1 MIRKS
6 KLTAD
11 QLLAQENFSE
21 NLLSQ
26 HQTNDKVDENEI
38 LIAQQI
44 YSSILTAGED
54 VTFSEKEQT
63 KNQISKSVRRLSIKR
78 ALIRWSI
85 AASVICAVIITA
97 VGYYTSSPI
106 PGIVNFAQSLNHI
119 KVENSTRIILQNGE
133 EILVDK
139 MQSQIRYDKNG
150 ENILINAEQKVVQHM
165 NSSKSVFNT
174 ILVPYG
180 KRSQI
185 TLSEGT
191 KIWLNSGSK
200 LIYPA
205 VFSENKREVYLDGEA
220 IFDVMH
226 STEKPFIVCTKDFD
240 IRVLGTVF
248 NVSSYADDQY
258 TETVLKQG
266 KIELICNGTSMLSH
280 KKYDINPGI
289 MAVYDRKLNTLE
301 KKEVNPEKYFAWRE
315 GYLILNS
322 EKLENILTKL
332 SRFYNIEMVISDEH
346 LKNETFS
353 GHLDLKNTPEEVLMI
368 INQTTPLA
376 YTIDHEKIIIN
387 TKKTAY

>member
-1 MIRKS
+1 MFRKS
-6 KLTAD
+6 KMTAD
-11 QLLAQENFSE
+11 ELLAEENFSE

-26 HQTNDKVDENEI
+26 SNTNDKVDENEI
-38 LIAQQI
+38 LIARQI
-44 YSSILTAGED
+44 FSSIITSVEN
-54 VTFSEKEQT
+54 VPFSEKEQT
-63 KNQISKSVRRLSIKR
+63 KNLIKQSVRRLSFKR
-78 ALIRWSI
+78 MLIRWSV
-85 AASVICAVIITA
+85 AASVIGAIIITSI
-97 VGYYTSSPI
+97 GYYTSSPTK
-106 PGIVNFAQSLNHI
+106 GIVNFAQTLNHI
-119 KVENSTRIILQNGE
+119 KVENNTRIILQNGE

-139 MQSQIRYDKNG
+139 MQSQIKYDKNG
-150 ENILINAEQKVVQHM
+150 ENILINSEQKVVQNM

-220 IFDVMH
+220 IFEVVNSKD
-226 STEKPFIVCTKDFD
+226 KPFIVCTKDFD

-248 NVSSYADDQY
+248 NVSSYVDDQY
-258 TETVLKQG
+258 SETVLKQG
-266 KIELICNGTSMLSH
+266 KIELVCHDISMLLQ
-280 KKYDINPGI
+280 KKFDIKPGT
-289 MAVYDRKLNTLE
+289 MAVYNRKLNTLE
-301 KKEVNPEKYFAWRE
+301 KKEVNPEKYMSWRD

-322 EKLENILTKL
+322 EKLGNILTKL
-332 SRFYNIEMVISDEH
+332 SRFYNIEIVISDEN

-353 GHLDLKNTPEEVLMI
+353 GHLDLKNTPEEVLMV
-368 INQTTPLA
+368 INQTTSLA

-387 TKKTAY
+387 TK